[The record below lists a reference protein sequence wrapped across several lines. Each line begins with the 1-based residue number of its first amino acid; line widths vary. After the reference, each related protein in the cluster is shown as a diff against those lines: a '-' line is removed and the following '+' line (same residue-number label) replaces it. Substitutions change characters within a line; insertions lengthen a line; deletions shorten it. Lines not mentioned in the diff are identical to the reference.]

1 MTTHFLAIPARTL
14 LFVPFLLFPS
24 SAQTNPD
31 SSQVEPTRTVSGAQA
46 QKLSD
51 EDMARLYLVRKQYH
65 EAQNLFY
72 KLTQEQ
78 PKNAVYWNELGI
90 SFHNQIELGAALKCY
105 QKSAK
110 LDSKY
115 PDAQNNIGT
124 VWYERKKYNKAIR
137 SYKRA
142 LALRQDFA
150 PFYVNLGYA
159 YFGAKN
165 LEDSI
170 TSFRKALGIDPN
182 ALDPSRSRA
191 GTVIQD
197 RSLAN
202 DRAQFYF
209 LLAKSFAQAGNIE
222 RCVVYLRK
230 AKDEG
235 YKDLSSVKS
244 DPAFAAVLKDPA
256 IEEIIAPK
264 PVEGAQ
270 P

>member
-1 MTTHFLAIPARTL
+1 MTRQFLAIPVGTFL
-14 LFVPFLLFPS
+14 LVSFLLFPS
-24 SAQTNPD
+24 SAQTNPHNP
-31 SSQVEPTRTVSGAQA
+31 QLQPSGAATAA
-46 QKLSD
+46 QSPKLS
-51 EDMARLYLVRKQYH
+51 EEELARLYLVRKQYR
-65 EAQNLFY
+65 EAQDLFY

-90 SFHNQIELGAALKCY
+90 SFHNQIALAAALKCY

-115 PDAQNNIGT
+115 ADPQNNIGT
-124 VWYERKKYNKAIR
+124 IWYEHKKYNKAIR
-137 SYKRA
+137 AYKRA

-159 YFGAKN
+159 YFGAKSY
-165 LEDSI
+165 EDSI
-170 TSFRKALGIDPN
+170 SAFRKALSIDPE
-182 ALDPSRSRA
+182 ALDSSRSRS

-197 RSLAN
+197 RSLAS
-202 DRAQFYF
+202 DRARFYF
-209 LLAKSFAQAGNIE
+209 LLAKSFAQAGNVD
-222 RCVVYLRK
+222 RCVIYLRK

-235 YKDLSSVKS
+235 YKDLNTVKS

-256 IEEIIAPK
+256 IQEIIAPK
-264 PVEGAQ
+264 PAEVAE

>member
-1 MTTHFLAIPARTL
+1 MTRQFLAIPVGTF
-14 LFVPFLLFPS
+14 LFASFLLFPS

-31 SSQVEPTRTVSGAQA
+31 NPQVQPPGATSSAQA

-51 EDMARLYLVRKQYH
+51 EEMARLYLVRRQYR
-65 EAQNLFY
+65 EAQDVFY

-90 SFHNQIELGAALKCY
+90 SFHNQIELSAALKCY

-110 LDSKY
+110 LDPKY
-115 PDAQNNIGT
+115 ADAQNNVGT
-124 VWYERKKYNKAIR
+124 IWYERKKYNKAIR

-142 LALRQDFA
+142 LTLRNNFA

-165 LEDSI
+165 YEDSI
-170 TSFRKALGIDPN
+170 TAFREALSIDPE
-182 ALDPSRSRA
+182 ALDASRSRS

-197 RSLAN
+197 RSLSS

-209 LLAKSFAQAGNIE
+209 LLAKSFAQAGNLE
-222 RCVVYLRK
+222 RCIIYLRK

-235 YKDLSSVKS
+235 YKNLNTVKS

-256 IEEIIAPK
+256 IQEIIATK
-264 PVEGAQ
+264 PPESVE

>member
-1 MTTHFLAIPARTL
+1 MTRLFLAIPVRPL

-31 SSQVEPTRTVSGAQA
+31 SPAVQTAATVSGTQTA
-46 QKLSD
+46 KLSE
-51 EDMARLYLVRKQYH
+51 EDMGRLYLVRKQYH
-65 EAQNLFY
+65 EAQDLFY

-78 PKNAVYWNELGI
+78 PRNAVYWNELGI

-105 QKSAK
+105 QKAAK
-110 LDSKY
+110 LDPKY
-115 PDAQNNIGT
+115 ADAQNNIGT
-124 VWYERKKYNKAIR
+124 VWYERKHYNKAIR

-142 LALRQDFA
+142 LTLRKDFA

-165 LEDSI
+165 FEDSI
-170 TSFRKALGIDPN
+170 SSFRKALSIDPE
-182 ALDPSRSRA
+182 ALDPSRSRS

-197 RSLAN
+197 RSLAS
-202 DRAQFYF
+202 DRARFYF
-209 LLAKSFAQAGNIE
+209 LLAKSFAQSGNVE
-222 RCVVYLRK
+222 RCVIYLRK

-235 YKDLSSVKS
+235 YKDLNTVKS
-244 DPAFAAVLKDPA
+244 DPAFASVLTDPA
-256 IEEIIAPK
+256 IQEIIAPK
-264 PVEGAQ
+264 PVEEAQ

>member
-1 MTTHFLAIPARTL
+1 MTRLFLAIPVRPL
-14 LFVPFLLFPS
+14 LFVSFLLFPA

-31 SSQVEPTRTVSGAQA
+31 SPQLQPAATVSGTQIP
-46 QKLSD
+46 KVSE

-65 EAQNLFY
+65 EAQDLFY

-90 SFHNQIELGAALKCY
+90 SFHNQIELGAALRCY
-105 QKSAK
+105 EKSAK
-110 LDSKY
+110 LNPHY
-115 PDAQNNIGT
+115 ADAQNNIGT
-124 VWYERKKYNKAIR
+124 IWYERKKYSKAIR
-137 SYKRA
+137 AYKRA
-142 LALRQDFA
+142 LNLRQDFA

-197 RSLAN
+197 RSLAS

-235 YKDLSSVKS
+235 YKDLGSVRS

-264 PVEGAQ
+264 PIEGAQ